1 METRPEKE
9 TRMETRMA
17 LTHLMRDGGL
27 AIWAPAGHATADATV
42 YHQKEPC
49 RCPWCC
55 RRASGSAKS
64 ASTVQPQ
71 TVLAGQL
78 SSSAVPRA
86 AAHTGAVRPVTRLR

>member
-1 METRPEKE
+1 METRPEKETRMETRPEKE

-27 AIWAPAGHATADATV
+27 AIWAPDE
-42 YHQKEPC
+42 EPC